1 MAAAVAGGQ
10 ALFVGGVEGDQYDK
24 NIDIYD
30 SNNNTWTSSLLPTA
44 AGYMAGTQLGDL
56 ALFGGGVYTSYFNTV
71 YIFDS
76 STDIW
81 SQTTLSTG
89 RMYAAATTVGN
100 TAIFAGGYQGSAT
113 NAVDI
118 YQIPEPSTSV
128 LVGVGAAAL
137 LAWRARRSGSRM

>member
-1 MAAAVAGGQ
+1 
-10 ALFVGGVEGDQYDK
+10 
-24 NIDIYD
+24 
-30 SNNNTWTSSLLPTA
+30 
-44 AGYMAGTQLGDL
+44 MAGTQLGDL
-56 ALFGGGVYTSYFNTV
+56 ALFGGGAYTSYLNTV

-76 STDIW
+76 STDTW

-118 YQIPEPSTSV
+118 YQNPEPSTFV

-137 LAWRARRSGSRM
+137 LDLAGEGNIRADRSPCLSLLAWRSRRFDSRM